1 MTWTMKK
8 MSSPDGGCGNLCPY
22 LWVASLNT
30 PISWTDPGY
39 PARTKVN
46 LMSKSQMANTFWVVY
61 PCWPVCWTTLD
72 TGTTIGTYVPSIAPI
87 QLSKKGWNRAPCNL
101 GWTVLNFGSLGLITS
116 AKSLYTLYNTSSNFL
131 LTVSS
136 DLSKRLSTCLTDWG
150 APIIHKNMHKASI
163 DDILANDFKPYDVTS
178 KSCNL

>member
-30 PISWTDPGY
+30 PILWTDPGY

-61 PCWPVCWTTLD
+61 PC
-72 TGTTIGTYVPSIAPI
+72 
-87 QLSKKGWNRAPCNL
+87 
-101 GWTVLNFGSLGLITS
+101 
-116 AKSLYTLYNTSSNFL
+116 
-131 LTVSS
+131 
-136 DLSKRLSTCLTDWG
+136 
-150 APIIHKNMHKASI
+150 
-163 DDILANDFKPYDVTS
+163 
-178 KSCNL
+178 